1 MMFFRRFKFFYA
13 ILFLTYFYCLSAE
26 NFSVSGLY
34 KNLFSLTGI
43 ESRYPARGMM
53 INSLRIKANFPLSE
67 SFGLNSAYKL
77 SLSAAD
83 PFFENRFRFQNTSF
97 RTADFNPCLY
107 FSEDNRAFFL
117 NHDLDRL
124 YLSLKT
130 KKLDI
135 FAGRQALSWGMSRF
149 ISPSDLINKTSFFE
163 PDREEGRG
171 VDALI
176 VRMPIRK
183 TGEITAGLVSGRGFN
198 GDSSC
203 YFTKLRTSFKA
214 VDTEILLAL
223 AKKTPVAALSFSL
236 PFKGALLWT
245 ESAFF
250 LPNRSEN
257 NSHFC
262 VNYSAGFD
270 YFTSNGLYL
279 FLEYFFNGFGE
290 RSKEDYIKNA
300 LKPGYIKGFAYLGA
314 KDYISWGFSK
324 QIFPLVSLVHRG
336 SVNLNDNSVF
346 YFVNI
351 EINLRENLY
360 LGSLLIA
367 GKTFEDEKDEY
378 GDIPGNIAF
387 YSSIYF

>member
-1 MMFFRRFKFFYA
+1 
-13 ILFLTYFYCLSAE
+13 
-26 NFSVSGLY
+26 
-34 KNLFSLTGI
+34 
-43 ESRYPARGMM
+43 MM